1 GRVESHCLGCERAF
15 DGEHA
20 QGIAEKV
27 FTQLARSHPN
37 KPQVYYLLG
46 YLRQEQERY
55 DEARTHYLT
64 AVRLDPD
71 YLNAWVRLQEVS
83 EQTLVSPQER
93 DEIIF
98 NILRL
103 DPLQKHAHVDFDH
116 VSNLNRLWNAM
127 ADAASHQPPRA
138 SNLFTL
144 SASKTVLEK
153 KEAEP
158 ASSLQAMQ
166 FGMMERIQMEREN
179 LSPAFILGQTPF
191 VHIAGEMIVNGN
203 NDPESE

>member
-1 GRVESHCLGCERAF
+1 
-15 DGEHA
+15 
-20 QGIAEKV
+20 
-27 FTQLARSHPN
+27 
-37 KPQVYYLLG
+37 
-46 YLRQEQERY
+46 
-55 DEARTHYLT
+55 
-64 AVRLDPD
+64 
-71 YLNAWVRLQEVS
+71 
-83 EQTLVSPQER
+83 
-93 DEIIF
+93 
-98 NILRL
+98 
-103 DPLQKHAHVDFDH
+103 
-116 VSNLNRLWNAM
+116 M